1 MIAAGCSSDCAM
13 RFDELCPGWLCEG
26 ELIAWWADWLPEDAM
41 LRLAIYAAVTLGVIT
56 LSMMFLVLLLSEAA
70 SWRER
75 RRRQFNEQWRPF
87 FALCCITDELPHPVP
102 PLPKGDRLW
111 LLLQWNRTQLQLRG
125 TGRERMNRALDALQL
140 EPFALRLLE
149 GGVRS
154 RLIGLT
160 CLRYVADMR
169 HWQAV
174 EQLLALRSSIV
185 SLAAAQ
191 TLVAIDAQKAMK
203 MLLPMSLARSDWA
216 LPRLSSLCQQA
227 GSKAVTPFL
236 LSTMLS
242 STEAERG
249 RLAPLLL
256 WAEPRLTGP
265 WARNALEDEQTPPE
279 QLEIALKCLT
289 ELNDPRDR
297 SRLMKM
303 FDHPDGSVRTVA
315 IQAFKQQARLTDA
328 PLILPYLADA
338 NWNVRQSS
346 ADALATL
353 PGITDEYLQQLLA
366 AVTDRY
372 GRDALQRA
380 IAEANA

>member
-1 MIAAGCSSDCAM
+1 M
-13 RFDELCPGWLCEG
+13 RFDEVCPAWLCESN
-26 ELIAWWADWLPEDAM
+26 LIAWWVGWLPEDTM
-41 LRLAIYAAVTLGVIT
+41 LRLAIYAAVILGVIT
-56 LSMMFLVLLLSEAA
+56 LSMMFLVLLLSEVA

-87 FALCCITDELPHPVP
+87 FALCCTTDELPEPVP
-102 PLPKGDRLW
+102 ELPKGDRLW

-125 TGRERMNRALDALQL
+125 TGRERMNRALEALQL

-149 GGVRS
+149 GGVRA

-174 EQLLALRSSIV
+174 EQLVAHRSPII

-191 TLVAIDAQKAMK
+191 TLIAIEAQKAMQL
-203 MLLPMSLARSDWA
+203 LLPKALTRPDWA
-216 LPRLSSLCQQA
+216 MPRLSSLCQQA
-227 GSKAVTPFL
+227 GSSAVTPYL

-242 STEAERG
+242 STPAERG

-279 QLEIALKCLT
+279 QLEIALKCLS

-297 SRLMKM
+297 TRLMKM

-315 IQAFKQQARLTDA
+315 IQAFRQQAQLGDA

-338 NWNVRQSS
+338 DWNVRQSS
-346 ADALATL
+346 ADALAKL
-353 PGITDEYLQQLLA
+353 PGITNEYREELLE